1 MSQHLPQTL
10 EYVTGRDGHSVFLA
24 RAKLL
29 FVEFDIGDINI
40 FLLALKHFV
49 DMLVVTVNEVY
60 VFEKGLYLLLR
71 AVNLM
76 TGKQTAAKVH
86 TCLH

>member
-24 RAKLL
+24 LAKLL

-49 DMLVVTVNEVY
+49 DMLVVTVDEVY

-76 TGKQTAAKVH
+76 TD
-86 TCLH
+86 